1 MNEVY
6 KVSGMTCD
14 DCANSIKEALELNKY
29 ISYVNISTEDKNI
42 NISSDKSFTVN
53 ELNSLIDNLGNYKI
67 YEEKLTSKII
77 EYFSSKKTLL
87 LALLLVLISSLSLQ
101 VSKDNFEL
109 NEWMISYMGIFFLIF
124 SFLKLIDVKGFS
136 GSFKKYD
143 LISKIIPGFA
153 ITYPF
158 LELFLALAFLSSY
171 FLITSYIMTL
181 IFMTSQFFGVFIS
194 LQKKE
199 VIKCA
204 CMGSSINIDIST
216 LTLIENLV
224 MILMSSYMIIIF
236 I

>member
-14 DCANSIKEALELNKY
+14 GCANSIKEALELNNL
-29 ISYVNISTEDKNI
+29 ISSVNISLENENI

-53 ELNSLIDNLGNYKI
+53 ELNSLIENLGNYKI
-67 YEEKLTSKII
+67 YEENIFSKII

-87 LALLLVLISSLSLQ
+87 LALSLVLISSLSLHIGE
-101 VSKDNFEL
+101 DNFEL
-109 NEWMISYMGIFFLIF
+109 NEWMVSYMGIFFLLF
-124 SFLKLIDVKGFS
+124 SFLKLVDVKGFS

-143 LISKIIPGFA
+143 LISKIIPSFA

-158 LELFLALAFLSSY
+158 IELFLALTFLSGY

-181 IFMTSQFFGVFIS
+181 LFMTSQFFGVFIS

-216 LTLIENLV
+216 LTLFENLV

>member
-14 DCANSIKEALELNKY
+14 GCANSIKETLELNNL
-29 ISYVNISTEDKNI
+29 ISSVNISLENENI

-53 ELNSLIDNLGNYKI
+53 ELNSLIENLGNYKI
-67 YEEKLTSKII
+67 YEENIFSKII

-87 LALLLVLISSLSLQ
+87 LALSLVLISSLSLHIGE
-101 VSKDNFEL
+101 DNFEL
-109 NEWMISYMGIFFLIF
+109 NEWMVSYMGIFFLLF

-143 LISKIIPGFA
+143 LISKIIPSFA

-158 LELFLALAFLSSY
+158 IELFLALTFLSGY

-181 IFMTSQFFGVFIS
+181 LFMTSQFFGVFIS

-216 LTLIENLV
+216 LTLFENLV

>member
-1 MNEVY
+1 MKEVY
-6 KVSGMTCD
+6 KVRGMTCEG
-14 DCANSIKEALELNKY
+14 CANSIKETLESNEF
-29 ISYVNISTEDKNI
+29 ISSANISLQDENI
-42 NISSDKSFTVN
+42 NIISDKNFTLI
-53 ELNSLIDNLGNYKI
+53 ELNSLIDNLGEYKI
-67 YEEKLTSKII
+67 YEEKLASKII

-87 LALLLVLISSLSLQ
+87 LALSLVLISSLSLQ
-101 VSKDNFEL
+101 VEKDDFDL
-109 NEWMISYMGIFFLIF
+109 NEWMISYMGIFFLLF

-143 LISKIIPGFA
+143 LISKIIPSFA

-158 LELFLALAFLSSY
+158 IELFLALAFLSGY
-171 FLITSYIMTL
+171 LLFVSYIMTI

-204 CMGSSINIDIST
+204 CMGSSISIDIST

-224 MILMSSYMIIIF
+224 MILMSSYMIIGLI
-236 I
+236 

>member
-1 MNEVY
+1 MNEVF

-14 DCANSIKEALELNKY
+14 GCASSIKEALELNKS
-29 ISYVNISTEDKNI
+29 ISSVHINLEDENI
-42 NISSDKSFTVN
+42 NINSDKNFTVN
-53 ELNSLIDNLGNYKI
+53 ELNSLIEKLGKYKI
-67 YEEKLTSKII
+67 YEEKFTSKII

-87 LALLLVLISSLSLQ
+87 LALSLVLISSLSLQ
-101 VSKDNFEL
+101 IGKDNFNL
-109 NEWMISYMGIFFLIF
+109 NEWMVSYMGIFFLLF
-124 SFLKLIDVKGFS
+124 SFLKLLDVKGFS

-143 LISKIIPGFA
+143 LISKIIPSFA

-158 LELFLALAFLSSY
+158 IELFLALTFLSGY

-181 IFMTSQFFGVFIS
+181 LFMISQFFGVFIS

-216 LTLIENLV
+216 LTLIENLI

>member
-14 DCANSIKEALELNKY
+14 GCANSIKEALELNNL
-29 ISYVNISTEDKNI
+29 ISSVNISLENENI
-42 NISSDKSFTVN
+42 NVSSDKSFTVN
-53 ELNSLIDNLGNYKI
+53 ELNSLIENLGNYKI
-67 YEEKLTSKII
+67 YEENIFSKII

-87 LALLLVLISSLSLQ
+87 LALSLVLISSLSLHIGE
-101 VSKDNFEL
+101 DNFEL
-109 NEWMISYMGIFFLIF
+109 NEWMVSYMGIFFLLF

-143 LISKIIPGFA
+143 LISKIIPSFA

-158 LELFLALAFLSSY
+158 IELFLALTFLSGY

-181 IFMTSQFFGVFIS
+181 LFMTSQFFGVFIS
-194 LQKKE
+194 LQKKD

>member
-14 DCANSIKEALELNKY
+14 GCANSIKEALELNNL
-29 ISYVNISTEDKNI
+29 ISSVNISLENENI

-53 ELNSLIDNLGNYKI
+53 ELNSLIENLGNYKI
-67 YEEKLTSKII
+67 YEENIFSKII

-87 LALLLVLISSLSLQ
+87 LALSLVLISSLSLHIGE
-101 VSKDNFEL
+101 DNFEL
-109 NEWMISYMGIFFLIF
+109 NEWMVSYMGIFFLLF

-143 LISKIIPGFA
+143 LISKIIPSFA

-158 LELFLALAFLSSY
+158 IELFLALTFLSGY

-181 IFMTSQFFGVFIS
+181 LFMTSQFFGVFIS

-204 CMGSSINIDIST
+204 CMGSSININIST
-216 LTLIENLV
+216 LTLFENFV
-224 MILMSSYMIIIF
+224 MISMSIYMIIIF

>member
-1 MNEVY
+1 MNEVF

-14 DCANSIKEALELNKY
+14 GCANSIKEALELNKF
-29 ISYVNISTEDKNI
+29 ISSVNINLEDENI
-42 NISSDKSFTVN
+42 NINSDKNFTVN
-53 ELNSLIDNLGNYKI
+53 ELNSLIEKLGKYKI
-67 YEEKLTSKII
+67 YEEKFTSKII

-143 LISKIIPGFA
+143 LISKILPGFA

>member
-1 MNEVY
+1 MNEVF

-14 DCANSIKEALELNKY
+14 GCANSIKEALELNKF
-29 ISYVNISTEDKNI
+29 ISSVNINLEDENI
-42 NISSDKSFTVN
+42 NINSDKNFTVN
-53 ELNSLIDNLGNYKI
+53 ELNSLIEKLGKYKI
-67 YEEKLTSKII
+67 YEEKFTSKII

>member
-14 DCANSIKEALELNKY
+14 GCANSIKEALELNNL
-29 ISYVNISTEDKNI
+29 ISSVNISLENENI

-53 ELNSLIDNLGNYKI
+53 ELNSLIENLGNYKI
-67 YEEKLTSKII
+67 YEENIFSKII

-87 LALLLVLISSLSLQ
+87 LALSLVLISSLSLHIGE
-101 VSKDNFEL
+101 DNFEL
-109 NEWMISYMGIFFLIF
+109 NEWMVSYMGIFFLVF

-136 GSFKKYD
+136 ESFKKYD

-158 LELFLALAFLSSY
+158 LELFLALTFLSSY
-171 FLITSYIMTL
+171 FLIASYIMTL
-181 IFMTSQFFGVFIS
+181 LFMTSQFFGVFIS

>member
-14 DCANSIKEALELNKY
+14 GCANSIKEALELNKL
-29 ISYVNISTEDKNI
+29 ISSVNISLENENI

-53 ELNSLIDNLGNYKI
+53 ELNSLIENLGNYKI
-67 YEEKLTSKII
+67 YEENIFSKII

-87 LALLLVLISSLSLQ
+87 LALSLVLISSLSLHIGE
-101 VSKDNFEL
+101 DNFEL
-109 NEWMISYMGIFFLIF
+109 NEWMVSYMGIFFLLF

-143 LISKIIPGFA
+143 LISKIIPSFA

-158 LELFLALAFLSSY
+158 IELFLALTFLSGY

-181 IFMTSQFFGVFIS
+181 LFMTSQFFGVFIS

-216 LTLIENLV
+216 LTLFENLV

>member
-1 MNEVY
+1 MKEVY
-6 KVSGMTCD
+6 KVRGMTCEG
-14 DCANSIKEALELNKY
+14 CANSIKETLESNEF
-29 ISYVNISTEDKNI
+29 ISSANISLQDENI
-42 NISSDKSFTVN
+42 NIVSDKNFTLI
-53 ELNSLIDNLGNYKI
+53 ELNSLIDNLGEYKI
-67 YEEKLTSKII
+67 YEEKLASKII

-101 VSKDNFEL
+101 VEKDSFDL
-109 NEWMISYMGIFFLIF
+109 NEWMISYMGIFFLLF

-143 LISKIIPGFA
+143 LISKIIPSFA

-158 LELFLALAFLSSY
+158 VELFLALAFLSGY
-171 FLITSYIMTL
+171 LLFASYIMTI
-181 IFMTSQFFGVFIS
+181 IFMASQFFGVFIS

-204 CMGSSINIDIST
+204 CMGSSISIDIST

-224 MILMSSYMIIIF
+224 MILMSSYMIISLI
-236 I
+236 

>member
-1 MNEVY
+1 MNEVF

-14 DCANSIKEALELNKY
+14 GCANSIKEALELNKF
-29 ISYVNISTEDKNI
+29 ISSVNINLEDENI
-42 NISSDKSFTVN
+42 NINSDKNFTVN
-53 ELNSLIDNLGNYKI
+53 ELNSLIEKLGKYKI
-67 YEEKLTSKII
+67 YEEKFTSKII

-216 LTLIENLV
+216 LTLIENFV

>member
-1 MNEVY
+1 MKEVY
-6 KVSGMTCD
+6 KVRGMTCEG
-14 DCANSIKEALELNKY
+14 CANSIKETLESNEF
-29 ISYVNISTEDKNI
+29 ISSANISLQDENI
-42 NISSDKSFTVN
+42 NIISDKNFTLI
-53 ELNSLIDNLGNYKI
+53 ELNSLIDNLGEYKI
-67 YEEKLTSKII
+67 YEEKLSSKII

-87 LALLLVLISSLSLQ
+87 LALSLVLISSLSLQ
-101 VSKDNFEL
+101 VEKDDFDL
-109 NEWMISYMGIFFLIF
+109 NEWMISYMGIFFLLF

-143 LISKIIPGFA
+143 LISKIIPSFA

-158 LELFLALAFLSSY
+158 VELFLALAFLSGY
-171 FLITSYIMTL
+171 LLFVSYIMTI

-204 CMGSSINIDIST
+204 CMGSSISIDIST

-224 MILMSSYMIIIF
+224 MILMSSYMIIGLI
-236 I
+236 

>member
-1 MNEVY
+1 MNEVF

-14 DCANSIKEALELNKY
+14 GCANSIKEALELNKF
-29 ISYVNISTEDKNI
+29 ISSVNINLKDENI
-42 NISSDKSFTVN
+42 NINSDKNFTVN
-53 ELNSLIDNLGNYKI
+53 ELNSLIEKLGKYKI
-67 YEEKLTSKII
+67 YEEKFTSKII

-216 LTLIENLV
+216 LTLIENFV

>member
-1 MNEVY
+1 MKEVF

-14 DCANSIKEALELNKY
+14 GCANSIKEALELNKF
-29 ISYVNISTEDKNI
+29 ISSVNINLEDENI
-42 NISSDKSFTVN
+42 NISSDKNFTIN
-53 ELNSLIDNLGNYKI
+53 ELNSLIENLGKYKI
-67 YEEKLTSKII
+67 YEEKFTSKII

-87 LALLLVLISSLSLQ
+87 LALSLVLISSLSL
-101 VSKDNFEL
+101 KAGEDNFDL
-109 NEWMISYMGIFFLIF
+109 NEWMISYMGIFFLLF

-136 GSFKKYD
+136 ASFKKYD
-143 LISKIIPGFA
+143 LISKIIPSFA
-153 ITYPF
+153 VAYPF
-158 LELFLALAFLSSY
+158 IELFLALTFLSGY
-171 FLITSYIMTL
+171 FLIVSYIMTF

-224 MILMSSYMIIIF
+224 MILMSIYMIIIF

>member
-14 DCANSIKEALELNKY
+14 GCANSIKEALELNKY
-29 ISYVNISTEDKNI
+29 ISDVNISLEDENI
-42 NISSDKSFTVN
+42 NISSEKSFTVN

-101 VSKDNFEL
+101 VSNDNFEL

>member
-1 MNEVY
+1 MKEVY
-6 KVSGMTCD
+6 KVRGMTCEG
-14 DCANSIKEALELNKY
+14 CANSIKETLESNEF
-29 ISYVNISTEDKNI
+29 ISSANISLQDENI
-42 NISSDKSFTVN
+42 NIISDKNFTLI
-53 ELNSLIDNLGNYKI
+53 ELNSLIDNLGEYKI
-67 YEEKLTSKII
+67 YEEKLASKII

-87 LALLLVLISSLSLQ
+87 LALSLVLISSLSMQ
-101 VSKDNFEL
+101 VEKDNFDL
-109 NEWMISYMGIFFLIF
+109 NEWMISYMGIFFLLF

-143 LISKIIPGFA
+143 LISKIIPSFA

-158 LELFLALAFLSSY
+158 IELFLALAFLSGY
-171 FLITSYIMTL
+171 LLFVSYIMTI

-204 CMGSSINIDIST
+204 CMGSSISIDIST

-224 MILMSSYMIIIF
+224 MILMSSYMIIGLI
-236 I
+236 

>member
-14 DCANSIKEALELNKY
+14 GCANSIKEALELNNL
-29 ISYVNISTEDKNI
+29 ISSVNISLENENI

-53 ELNSLIDNLGNYKI
+53 ELNSLIENLGNYKI
-67 YEEKLTSKII
+67 YEENIFSKII

-87 LALLLVLISSLSLQ
+87 LALSLVLISSLSLHIGE
-101 VSKDNFEL
+101 DNFEL
-109 NEWMISYMGIFFLIF
+109 NEWMVSYMGIFFLLF

-143 LISKIIPGFA
+143 LISKIIPSFA

-158 LELFLALAFLSSY
+158 IELFLALTFLSGY

-181 IFMTSQFFGVFIS
+181 LFMTSQFFGVFIS

-216 LTLIENLV
+216 LTLFENLV

>member
-14 DCANSIKEALELNKY
+14 GCANSIKEALELNKY
-29 ISYVNISTEDKNI
+29 ISYVNISLEDENI

-67 YEEKLTSKII
+67 YEEKFTSKII
-77 EYFSSKKTLL
+77 EYFDSKKTLL

-216 LTLIENLV
+216 LTLIENFV

>member
-1 MNEVY
+1 MKDVY
-6 KVSGMTCD
+6 KVRGMTCEG
-14 DCANSIKEALELNKY
+14 CANSIKETLESNEF
-29 ISYVNISTEDKNI
+29 ISSANISLQNENI
-42 NISSDKSFTVN
+42 NIISDKKFTML
-53 ELNSLIDNLGNYKI
+53 ELNSLIDNLGEYKI

-77 EYFSSKKTLL
+77 EYFYSKKTLL
-87 LALLLVLISSLSLQ
+87 LALFLVVISSLSLQ
-101 VSKDNFEL
+101 VPKDNFEL
-109 NEWMISYMGIFFLIF
+109 NEWMISYMGIFFLLF

-143 LISKIIPGFA
+143 LISKIIPSFA

-158 LELFLALAFLSSY
+158 VELFLALTLLSGY
-171 FLITSYIMTL
+171 FLIFSYIMTI

-216 LTLIENLV
+216 LTLFENLV
-224 MILMSSYMIIIF
+224 MIVMSSYMIISLI
-236 I
+236 

>member
-1 MNEVY
+1 MKEVY
-6 KVSGMTCD
+6 KVRGMTCEG
-14 DCANSIKEALELNKY
+14 CANSIKETLESNEF
-29 ISYVNISTEDKNI
+29 ISSANISLQDENI
-42 NISSDKSFTVN
+42 NIISDKNFTLI
-53 ELNSLIDNLGNYKI
+53 ELNSLIDNLGEYKI
-67 YEEKLTSKII
+67 YEEKLASKII

-87 LALLLVLISSLSLQ
+87 LALSLVLISSLSLQ
-101 VSKDNFEL
+101 VEKDNFDL
-109 NEWMISYMGIFFLIF
+109 NEWMISYMGIFFLLF

-143 LISKIIPGFA
+143 LISKIIPSFA

-158 LELFLALAFLSSY
+158 IELFLALAFLSGY
-171 FLITSYIMTL
+171 LLFVSYIMTI

-204 CMGSSINIDIST
+204 CMGSSISIDIST

-224 MILMSSYMIIIF
+224 MILMSSYMIIGLI
-236 I
+236 

>member
-14 DCANSIKEALELNKY
+14 GCANSIKEALELNKL
-29 ISYVNISTEDKNI
+29 ISSVNISLENENI

-67 YEEKLTSKII
+67 YEENIFSKII

-87 LALLLVLISSLSLQ
+87 LALSLVLISSLSLHIGE
-101 VSKDNFEL
+101 DNFEL
-109 NEWMISYMGIFFLIF
+109 NEWMVSYMGIFFLLF

-143 LISKIIPGFA
+143 LISKIIPSFA

-158 LELFLALAFLSSY
+158 IELFLALTFLSGY

-181 IFMTSQFFGVFIS
+181 LFMTSQFFGVFIS

>member
-1 MNEVY
+1 MKEVY
-6 KVSGMTCD
+6 KVRGMTCEG
-14 DCANSIKEALELNKY
+14 CANSIKETLESNEF
-29 ISYVNISTEDKNI
+29 ISSANISLQNENI
-42 NISSDKSFTVN
+42 NIISDKKFTLL
-53 ELNSLIDNLGNYKI
+53 ELNSLIDNLGEYKI

-77 EYFSSKKTLL
+77 EYFYSKKTLL
-87 LALLLVLISSLSLQ
+87 LALFLVVISSLSLQ
-101 VSKDNFEL
+101 APKDNFEL
-109 NEWMISYMGIFFLIF
+109 NEWMISYMGIFFLLF

-143 LISKIIPGFA
+143 LISKIIPSFA

-158 LELFLALAFLSSY
+158 VELFLALTFLSGY
-171 FLITSYIMTL
+171 FLIFSYIMTI

-216 LTLIENLV
+216 LTLFENLV
-224 MILMSSYMIIIF
+224 MIVMSSYMIISLI
-236 I
+236 

>member
-14 DCANSIKEALELNKY
+14 GCANSIKEALESNKL
-29 ISYVNISTEDKNI
+29 ISSVNISLENENI

-53 ELNSLIDNLGNYKI
+53 ELNSLIENLGNYKI
-67 YEEKLTSKII
+67 YEENIFSKII

-87 LALLLVLISSLSLQ
+87 LALSLVLISSLSLHIGE
-101 VSKDNFEL
+101 DNFEL
-109 NEWMISYMGIFFLIF
+109 NEWMVSYMGIFFLLF

-143 LISKIIPGFA
+143 LISKIIPSFA

-158 LELFLALAFLSSY
+158 IELFLALTFLSGY

-181 IFMTSQFFGVFIS
+181 LFMTSQFFGVFIS

>member
-14 DCANSIKEALELNKY
+14 GCANSIKEALELNKY
-29 ISYVNISTEDKNI
+29 ISYVNISLEDENI
-42 NISSDKSFTVN
+42 NISSGKSFTVN
-53 ELNSLIDNLGNYKI
+53 ELNSFIDNLGNYKI
-67 YEEKLTSKII
+67 YEEKFTSKII
-77 EYFSSKKTLL
+77 EYFDSKKTLL

-158 LELFLALAFLSSY
+158 LELFLALSFLSSY

-204 CMGSSINIDIST
+204 CMGSSIDIDIST
-216 LTLIENLV
+216 LTLIENFV

>member
-29 ISYVNISTEDKNI
+29 ISYVNISLEDENI

-67 YEEKLTSKII
+67 YEEKFTSKII

-124 SFLKLIDVKGFS
+124 SFLKLIDIKGFS

-216 LTLIENLV
+216 LTLIENFV

>member
-1 MNEVY
+1 
-6 KVSGMTCD
+6 MTCEG
-14 DCANSIKEALELNKY
+14 CANSIKETLESNEF
-29 ISYVNISTEDKNI
+29 ISSANISLQDENI
-42 NISSDKSFTVN
+42 NIISDKNFTLI
-53 ELNSLIDNLGNYKI
+53 ELNSLIDNLGEYKI
-67 YEEKLTSKII
+67 YEEKLASKII

-87 LALLLVLISSLSLQ
+87 LALSLVLISSLSLQ
-101 VSKDNFEL
+101 VEKDDFDL
-109 NEWMISYMGIFFLIF
+109 NEWMISYMGIFFLLF

-143 LISKIIPGFA
+143 LISKIIPSFA

-158 LELFLALAFLSSY
+158 VELFLALAFLSGY
-171 FLITSYIMTL
+171 LLFVSYIMTI

-204 CMGSSINIDIST
+204 CMGSSISIDIST

-224 MILMSSYMIIIF
+224 MILMSSYMIIGLI
-236 I
+236 

>member
-14 DCANSIKEALELNKY
+14 GCANSIKEALELNKL
-29 ISYVNISTEDKNI
+29 ISSVNISLENENI
-42 NISSDKSFTVN
+42 NVSSDKSFTVN
-53 ELNSLIDNLGNYKI
+53 ELNSLIENLGNYKI
-67 YEEKLTSKII
+67 YEENIFSKIL

-87 LALLLVLISSLSLQ
+87 LALSLVLISSLSLHIGE
-101 VSKDNFEL
+101 DNFEL
-109 NEWMISYMGIFFLIF
+109 NEWMVSYMGIFFLLF

-143 LISKIIPGFA
+143 LISKIIPSFA

-158 LELFLALAFLSSY
+158 IELFLALTFLSGY

-181 IFMTSQFFGVFIS
+181 LFMTSQFFGVFIS

-199 VIKCA
+199 AIKCA

>member
-14 DCANSIKEALELNKY
+14 GCANSIKEALELNKL
-29 ISYVNISTEDKNI
+29 ISSVNISLENENI

-53 ELNSLIDNLGNYKI
+53 ELNSLIENLGNYKI
-67 YEEKLTSKII
+67 YEENIFSKII

-87 LALLLVLISSLSLQ
+87 LALSLVLISSLSLHIGE
-101 VSKDNFEL
+101 DNFEL
-109 NEWMISYMGIFFLIF
+109 NEWMVSYMGIFFLLF

-136 GSFKKYD
+136 ESFKKYD

-158 LELFLALAFLSSY
+158 LELFLALTFLSSY
-171 FLITSYIMTL
+171 FLIASYIMTL

-194 LQKKE
+194 LQRKE

-216 LTLIENLV
+216 LTLIENFV

>member
-14 DCANSIKEALELNKY
+14 SCANSIKEALELNKY
-29 ISYVNISTEDKNI
+29 ISYVNISLEDENI

-67 YEEKLTSKII
+67 YEEKFTSKII

-109 NEWMISYMGIFFLIF
+109 NEWMISFMGIFFLIF

-143 LISKIIPGFA
+143 LISKIMPGYA
-153 ITYPF
+153 VTYPF

-199 VIKCA
+199 VVKCA

-216 LTLIENLV
+216 LTLIENFV
-224 MILMSSYMIIIF
+224 MISMSSYMIIIF

>member
-14 DCANSIKEALELNKY
+14 GCANSIKEALELNNL
-29 ISYVNISTEDKNI
+29 ISSVNISLENENI

-53 ELNSLIDNLGNYKI
+53 ELNSLIENLGNYKI
-67 YEEKLTSKII
+67 YEENIFSKII
-77 EYFSSKKTLL
+77 EYFFSKKTLL
-87 LALLLVLISSLSLQ
+87 LALSLVLISSLSLHIGE
-101 VSKDNFEL
+101 DNFEL
-109 NEWMISYMGIFFLIF
+109 NEWMVSYMGIFFLLF

-143 LISKIIPGFA
+143 LISKIIPSFA

-158 LELFLALAFLSSY
+158 IELFLALTFLSGY

-181 IFMTSQFFGVFIS
+181 LFMTSQFFGVFIS

>member
-1 MNEVY
+1 MN
-6 KVSGMTCD
+6 G
-14 DCANSIKEALELNKY
+14 
-29 ISYVNISTEDKNI
+29 
-42 NISSDKSFTVN
+42 
-53 ELNSLIDNLGNYKI
+53 
-67 YEEKLTSKII
+67 
-77 EYFSSKKTLL
+77 
-87 LALLLVLISSLSLQ
+87 
-101 VSKDNFEL
+101 
-109 NEWMISYMGIFFLIF
+109 WFLIWEFSLLF

-143 LISKIIPGFA
+143 LISKIIPSFA

-158 LELFLALAFLSSY
+158 IELFLALTFLSGY

-181 IFMTSQFFGVFIS
+181 LFMTSQFFGVFIS

>member
-1 MNEVY
+1 MNEVF

-14 DCANSIKEALELNKY
+14 SCANSIKEALELNKF
-29 ISYVNISTEDKNI
+29 ISSVNINLEDENI
-42 NISSDKSFTVN
+42 NINSDKNFKVN
-53 ELNSLIDNLGNYKI
+53 ELNSLIENLGNYKI
-67 YEEKLTSKII
+67 YEENIFSKII

-87 LALLLVLISSLSLQ
+87 LALSLVLISSLSLHIGE
-101 VSKDNFEL
+101 DNFEL
-109 NEWMISYMGIFFLIF
+109 NEWMVSYMGIFFLLF
-124 SFLKLIDVKGFS
+124 SFLKLVDVKGFS

-143 LISKIIPGFA
+143 LISKIIPSFA

-158 LELFLALAFLSSY
+158 IELFLAITFLSGY

-181 IFMTSQFFGVFIS
+181 LFMTSQFFGVFIS